1 MQTCRPTGISGLAH
15 YAAGLLGGIALVL
28 PVCAIAADYD
38 ATPADY
44 DRLVARLQP
53 GDRLLLAAGAYLHG
67 LILHAMQGSEAAPIE
82 ISGPASGPP
91 AIFLAREN
99 HNTVSIKNSSHLII
113 SNLILDGRN
122 RPVDA
127 VKAEGTSQW
136 AHHITLQGLLIRNHG
151 YDQQIVGISVQCPAW
166 HWSIRD
172 NVIIGAGTGIYLGS
186 SDGKLPFVQG
196 AVEGNVILDTT
207 GYNLQIKHQIKRPS
221 LQGMP
226 ESAGATVI
234 RGNVFSK
241 GRHSSGAAFARPN
254 VLIGHLPIATT
265 GSEDRYLIEGNL
277 FLGNPAESLFQGEG
291 NIVLNDNLFLNPD
304 GNAIAIQPHKDFPRS
319 VLVTGNLI
327 AAKGL
332 ALRLQG
338 VPSGSQ
344 LTVEDNE
351 ILEGVSLQ
359 SHMPSMDAKSGG
371 IPLSQLVERWFS
383 RVPAVNLQRR
393 IREQMLIPAIQR
405 LCSLPQDADRLEYYD
420 ALGAAR
426 YEMLC
431 RSISVAHR
439 Q

>member
-1 MQTCRPTGISGLAH
+1 MQSSRPAGISCLARC
-15 YAAGLLGGIALVL
+15 AAVLLSGIAFV
-28 PVCAIAADYD
+28 PPAGAIAAEYD

-44 DRLVARLQP
+44 DRLIAKLQP
-53 GDRLLLAAGAYLHG
+53 GDRLLLAPGAYLRG
-67 LILHAMQGSEAAPIE
+67 LRLHEMQGSEGAPIE

-99 HNTVSIKNSSHLII
+99 HNTVSIKNSSHLVI

-151 YDQQIVGISVQCPAW
+151 YDQQIVGISVQSPAW

-196 AVEGNVILDTT
+196 AIEGNVILDTI

-221 LQGMP
+221 LRGMP

-241 GRHSSGAAFARPN
+241 GRHSSGAEFARPN
-254 VLIGHLPIATT
+254 VLIGHLPIAAA
-265 GSEDRYLIEGNL
+265 GSEDRYVIEGNL

-291 NIVLNDNLFLNPD
+291 NVALTGNLFLNPD
-304 GNAIAIQPHKDFPRS
+304 GNAVTIQPHKDFPRS
-319 VLVTGNLI
+319 VLITGNLI
-327 AAKGL
+327 AAKGS
-332 ALRLQG
+332 ALRVQG
-338 VPSGSQ
+338 VPPGGQ
-344 LTVEDNE
+344 LTVDDNE
-351 ILEGVSLQ
+351 ILEGVPLQ
-359 SHMPSMDAKSGG
+359 SHLPSTDTESEG
-371 IPLSQLVERWFS
+371 IPLSQLLERWFS
-383 RVPAVNLQRR
+383 RLPAVDSQRR
-393 IREQMLIPAIQR
+393 IREQVLVPAIQR
-405 LCSLPQDADRLEYYD
+405 LCSIRRDADRLESSD
-420 ALGAAR
+420 ALGEAR
-426 YEMLC
+426 YELLC

>member
-1 MQTCRPTGISGLAH
+1 MQSYRPPEISCLAR
-15 YAAGLLGGIALVL
+15 YAAVLLSGIALVL

-44 DRLVARLQP
+44 DQLVAKLQP
-53 GDRLLLAAGAYLHG
+53 GDRLLLAAGAYLRG
-67 LILHAMQGSEAAPIE
+67 LRLYGIQGSEAAPIE
-82 ISGPASGPP
+82 ISGPAAGPP

-99 HNTVSIKNSSHLII
+99 RNTISIKNASHLII

-136 AHHITLQGLLIRNHG
+136 AHHITLQKLLIRNHG

-166 HWSIRD
+166 HWSIRE
-172 NVIIGAGTGIYLGS
+172 NVIIGAGTGMYLGS

-196 AVEGNVILDTT
+196 AIEGNIILDTI
-207 GYNLQIKHQIKRPS
+207 GYNLQIKHQIKRPR

-241 GRHSSGAAFARPN
+241 GRHSSGAELARPN
-254 VLIGHLPIATT
+254 VLIGHLPLATT

-291 NIVLNDNLFLNPD
+291 NIVLTGNLFLNPD

-332 ALRLQG
+332 ALRVQG
-338 VPSGSQ
+338 VPPGSQ

-359 SHMPSMDAKSGG
+359 SHLPPMDAESGG
-371 IPLSQLVERWFS
+371 IPLSQLLERWFS
-383 RVPAVNLQRR
+383 RVPPVDSQRR
-393 IREQMLIPAIQR
+393 IRERMLVPAIQR
-405 LCSLPQDADRLEYYD
+405 LCSIQRDADRLELSD
-420 ALGAAR
+420 ALGEAR
-426 YEMLC
+426 YEPLC